1 MSEPLRRKVEQVLL
15 KVQKPARY
23 VGGELHQVVKN
34 PDEVSVR
41 FVFCFPDVY
50 EVGMSHLGMKILYS
64 SLNANKELWCE
75 RCFMPWTDFKQQM
88 EQHEIPLYSL
98 ESFTPLS
105 EFDVIGFTLQYELS
119 YTNLLAMLSLGNIP
133 VLAADRKGLNNLV
146 IAGGPC
152 ACNPEPLCDFVD
164 LFCLGE
170 GEKQLDD
177 LMALYRKAKSS
188 GWTKEAFLKKAS
200 EQEGVYVPSLYDV
213 TYKENGTIAAILP
226 KEGAPTVVRKKIE
239 QDLNQSHYPDTF
251 LVPYMEIVHD
261 RVMAELMRGCIRGCR
276 FCQAGFIYRPLRE
289 KDTGVVC
296 RQAKSLC
303 DSTGYEEISLSSL
316 STSDY
321 SGLEPLLDELL
332 SFTEGEHINLSL
344 PSLRI
349 DNFSEEL
356 LERVKRVRKSGL
368 TFAPEAGTQRL
379 RDVINK
385 NVTEEEVLNTCRIAF
400 EGGYTSVKLY
410 FMLGLPTETMED
422 VAGIIELA
430 HRILDLYYGMP
441 NRPKGKGVSISVSVS
456 TFVPKP
462 FTPFQWEAQDTM
474 ELIKAKQK
482 HLIETVHSKKI
493 SCSWHNV
500 KTSVLEGVLAR
511 GDRRLGKVIYDAWK
525 KGCIL
530 DSWDECFRFD
540 LWEEA
545 FAENGM
551 TMEFYAS
558 RKRSLD
564 EVLPWSHLDF
574 GISEAFL
581 KREHQKAYKGL
592 TTPHCREQCSGCG
605 ANRLM
610 EGGRCS
616 VY

>member
-1 MSEPLRRKVEQVLL
+1 MFEPIKKKVEPILL
-15 KVQKPARY
+15 EVQKPARY
-23 VGGELHQVVKN
+23 VGGELHQIIKN
-34 PDEVSVR
+34 LDDVDVR
-41 FVFCFPDVY
+41 FAFCFPDTY

-64 SLNANKELWCE
+64 SLNANEHIWCE
-75 RCFMPWTDFKQQM
+75 RCFMPWVDFEAKMQ
-88 EQHEIPLYSL
+88 ENKIPLYSL

-105 EFDVIGFTLQYELS
+105 EFDIIGFTLQYELS
-119 YTNLLAMLSLGNIP
+119 YTNLLQMLFLGNIP
-133 VLAADRKGLNNLV
+133 VLAKERDGLKNLV

-152 ACNPEPLCDFVD
+152 ACNPEPLADFVD

-170 GEKQLDD
+170 GEQQLDD
-177 LMALYRKAKSS
+177 LSMLYRKAKME
-188 GWTKEAFLKKAS
+188 GWTKEDFLKEAS
-200 EQEGVYVPSLYDV
+200 KQEGIYVPTLYNV
-213 TYKENGTIAAILP
+213 TYHEDGTIAAIAAQDGVP
-226 KEGAPTVVRKKIE
+226 KTVRKKIE
-239 QDLNQSHYPDTF
+239 QDLNRSHYPETF

-289 KDTGVVC
+289 KDADVVC
-296 RQAKSLC
+296 HQAKALC

-321 SGLEPLLDELL
+321 SEIEPLLDELL
-332 SFTEGEHINLSL
+332 SFTEDEHINLSL

-385 NVTEEEVLNTCRIAF
+385 NVTEKEVMNTCRIAF
-400 EGGYTSVKLY
+400 EGGYTAVKLY

-430 HRILDLYYGMP
+430 HHILDFYFSMP
-441 NRPKGKGVSISVSVS
+441 VRPKGKGITISVSVS

-474 ELIKAKQK
+474 EMVKAKQK
-482 HLIETVHSKKI
+482 HLVETIRSKKI

-511 GDRRLGKVIYDAWK
+511 GDRRLGKVIYSAWE
-525 KGCIL
+525 KGCRL

-545 FAENGM
+545 FSENNL

-558 RKRSLD
+558 RKRSFD
-564 EVLPWSHLDF
+564 EILPWSHLDF

-581 KREHQKAYKGL
+581 RKENEKAYEAV
-592 TTPHCREQCSGCG
+592 TTPNCREKCSGCG

-616 VY
+616 VH

>member
-1 MSEPLRRKVEQVLL
+1 MGGT
-15 KVQKPARY
+15 Y
-23 VGGELHQVVKN
+23 VRADKKESGA
-34 PDEVSVR
+34 DA
-41 FVFCFPDVY
+41 FCFPDTY

-64 SLNANKELWCE
+64 SLNANEHIWCE
-75 RCFMPWTDFKQQM
+75 RCFMPWVDFEAKM
-88 EQHEIPLYSL
+88 KENKIPLYSL

-105 EFDVIGFTLQYELS
+105 EFDIIGFTLQYELS
-119 YTNLLAMLSLGNIP
+119 YTNLLQMLFLGNIP
-133 VLAADRKGLNNLV
+133 VLAKERDGLKNLV

-152 ACNPEPLCDFVD
+152 ACNPEPLADFVD

-170 GEKQLDD
+170 GEQQLDD
-177 LMALYRKAKSS
+177 LSMLYRKAKME
-188 GWTKEAFLKKAS
+188 GWTKENFLKEAS
-200 EQEGVYVPSLYDV
+200 KQEGIYVPTLYNV
-213 TYKENGTIAAILP
+213 TYHEDGTIAAIAAQDGIP
-226 KEGAPTVVRKKIE
+226 KTVRKKIE
-239 QDLNQSHYPDTF
+239 QDLNRSHYPETF

-289 KDTGVVC
+289 KDADVVC
-296 RQAKSLC
+296 HQAKALC

-321 SGLEPLLDELL
+321 SEIEPLLDELL
-332 SFTEGEHINLSL
+332 SFTEDEHINLSL

-385 NVTEEEVLNTCRIAF
+385 NVTEKEVMNTCRIAF
-400 EGGYTSVKLY
+400 EGGYTAVKLY

-430 HRILDLYYGMP
+430 HRILDFYFSMP
-441 NRPKGKGVSISVSVS
+441 VRPKGKGITISVSVS

-474 ELIKAKQK
+474 EMVKAKQK
-482 HLIETVHSKKI
+482 HLVETIRSKKI

-511 GDRRLGKVIYDAWK
+511 GDRRLGKVIYSAWE
-525 KGCIL
+525 KGCRL

-545 FAENGM
+545 FSENNL

-558 RKRSLD
+558 RKRSLMRFFPGVIWIS
-564 EVLPWSHLDF
+564 VLAKPF
-574 GISEAFL
+574 CVR
-581 KREHQKAYKGL
+581 KTK
-592 TTPHCREQCSGCG
+592 
-605 ANRLM
+605 RLM
-610 EGGRCS
+610 KRLLRRIA
-616 VY
+616 VKNVPDAAQTV

>member
-1 MSEPLRRKVEQVLL
+1 MSEALRKKVEQVLL
-15 KVQKPARY
+15 DVQKPARY
-23 VGGELHQVVKN
+23 VGGELHQVVKD
-34 PDEVSVR
+34 PDAVDVR
-41 FVFCFPDVY
+41 FAFCFPDVY
-50 EVGMSHLGMKILYS
+50 EVGMSHLGIKILYS
-64 SLNANKELWCE
+64 SLNADPAVWCE
-75 RCFMPWTDFKQQM
+75 RCFMPWNDFEEKM
-88 EQHEIPLYSL
+88 KEENIPLYAL

-105 EFDVIGFTLQYELS
+105 EFDVVGFTLQYELS
-119 YTNLLAMLSLGNIP
+119 YTNVLSMLDLGGIP
-133 VLAADRKGLNNLV
+133 VYASERKELKNLV

-152 ACNPEPLCDFVD
+152 ACNPEPLADFVD

-170 GEKQLDD
+170 GEQQLDD
-177 LMALYRKAKSS
+177 LMKLYREAKLS
-188 GWTKEAFLKKAS
+188 GMSKEAFLKEAAK
-200 EQEGVYVPSLYDV
+200 QEGIYVPLLYDV
-213 TYKENGTIAAILP
+213 TYHEDGTIRAITP
-226 KEGAPTVVRKKIE
+226 KEGAPKTVRKKIE
-239 QDLNQSHYPDTF
+239 QDLDKAHYPDRF

-261 RVMAELMRGCIRGCR
+261 RVMEELMRGCIRGCR

-289 KDTGVVC
+289 KDPQVAC

-332 SFTEGEHINLSL
+332 TFTEKEHINLSL

-356 LERVKRVRKSGL
+356 LERVKKVRKSGL

-385 NVTEEEVLNTCRIAF
+385 NVTEEEVMRTCRIAF
-400 EGGYTSVKLY
+400 EGGYTAVKLY

-430 HRILDLYYGMP
+430 QRIVDCYYTLP
-441 NRPKGKGVSISVSVS
+441 NRPKGKGITISVSVA

-474 ELIKAKQK
+474 DEVIAKQK
-482 HLIETVHSKKI
+482 HLIDTVRSKKI

-500 KTSVLEGVLAR
+500 KTSILEGVLAR
-511 GDRRLGKVIYDAWK
+511 GDRRLGKVLYDAWK
-525 KGCIL
+525 KGCRM
-530 DSWDECFRFD
+530 DSWDEFFRFE

-545 FAENGM
+545 LAENGL
-551 TMEFYAS
+551 TKEFYAS
-558 RKRSLD
+558 RKRDFD
-564 EVLPWSHLDF
+564 EILPWSHLDF
-574 GISEAFL
+574 GVSEAFL
-581 KREHQKAYKGL
+581 RRENENAHRGV
-592 TTPHCREQCSGCG
+592 TTPNCREKCAGCG

-616 VY
+616 VH

>member
-1 MSEPLRRKVEQVLL
+1 MSEPLRKKVEQVLL

-23 VGGELHQVVKN
+23 VGGELHQVMKN
-34 PDEVSVR
+34 PDEVDIR
-41 FVFCFPDVY
+41 FAFCFPDTY

-64 SLNANKELWCE
+64 SLNANPHIWCE
-75 RCFMPWTDFKQQM
+75 RCFMPWLDFEAQM
-88 EQHEIPLYSL
+88 KEQDIPLYTL

-105 EFDVIGFTLQYELS
+105 EFDIIGFTLQYELS
-119 YTNLLAMLSLGNIP
+119 YTNLLQMLYLGNIP
-133 VLAADRKGLNNLV
+133 VLAKERSGLKNLV

-152 ACNPEPLCDFVD
+152 ACNPEPLADFVD

-170 GEKQLDD
+170 GEQQLDD
-177 LMALYRKAKSS
+177 LSELYRKAKLE
-188 GWTKEAFLKKAS
+188 GWSKEAFLKEAAK
-200 EQEGVYVPSLYDV
+200 QEGIYVPSLYEVSYRED
-213 TYKENGTIAAILP
+213 GTVASIEAI
-226 KEGAPTVVRKKIE
+226 EGAPQTVRKKIE
-239 QDLNQSHYPDTF
+239 QDLNRSHYPENF

-289 KDTGVVC
+289 KDADVVC

-321 SGLEPLLDELL
+321 SGIEPLLDELL
-332 SFTEGEHINLSL
+332 SFTEEEHINLSL

-385 NVTEEEVLNTCRIAF
+385 NVTEEEVMNTCRIAF
-400 EGGYTSVKLY
+400 EGGYTAVKLY

-430 HRILDLYYGMP
+430 HRILVFYYAMP
-441 NRPKGKGVSISVSVS
+441 SRPKGKGITISVSVS

-474 ELIKAKQK
+474 ETVKAKQK
-482 HLIETVHSKKI
+482 HLVETIRSKKI

-511 GDRRLGKVIYDAWK
+511 GDRRLGKVIYSAWK
-525 KGCIL
+525 KGCML

-545 FAENGM
+545 FAENGLA
-551 TMEFYAS
+551 MEFYAS
-558 RKRSLD
+558 RKRSFD

-574 GISEAFL
+574 GVSEAFL
-581 KREHQKAYKGL
+581 RKENKKAYEAV
-592 TTPHCREQCSGCG
+592 TTPHCREKCSGCG

-616 VY
+616 VH